1 LDRRNVDQLGQ
12 KLHHT
17 SRGTVIAP
25 TDPGARR
32 TMRGGAD
39 VVERVQGVQA
49 MNRLGVLSI
58 VLAAAVTGACGG
70 SEEVGSSP
78 TGPSSTPTT
87 TSSQP
92 QPTSQ
97 GSCVPANLVVSAVQ
111 GSVVTL
117 QWSAVSGAS
126 EYAILVGSTPSSSDQ
141 LSTNT
146 SNATYTWTAQPGR
159 QFARVQAKCG
169 GTWGGSSN
177 EAEFTV
183 AGSSAD

>member
-1 LDRRNVDQLGQ
+1 
-12 KLHHT
+12 
-17 SRGTVIAP
+17 
-25 TDPGARR
+25 
-32 TMRGGAD
+32 
-39 VVERVQGVQA
+39 
-49 MNRLGVLSI
+49 MNRCGVLSI

-70 SEEVGSSP
+70 SEGVGSSP

-92 QPTSQ
+92 TSQ
-97 GSCVPANLVVSAVQ
+97 ASCVPTNLVVSAVQ

-126 EYAILVGSTPSSSDQ
+126 EYTVLVGSTSGSSDQ

-146 SNATYTWTAQPGR
+146 SNATYTWTAKPGR